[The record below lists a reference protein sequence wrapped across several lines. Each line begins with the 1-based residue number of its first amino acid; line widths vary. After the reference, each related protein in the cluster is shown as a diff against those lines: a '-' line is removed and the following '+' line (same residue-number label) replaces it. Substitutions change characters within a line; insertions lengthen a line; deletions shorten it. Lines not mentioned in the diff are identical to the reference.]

1 MADDNPV
8 VADNDILPNA
18 AALAKLGQSSVES
31 ARKDFNVHE
40 NLESAYRETRG
51 LDAKRVWEESVK
63 GRYGTEEGEGGESV
77 NLLNLCPSE
86 YFSTEDFD
94 KRFYYVYAEEFVCL
108 SQQLTNAQAEIL
120 VKEGGPDAILRACF
134 KWIKF
139 NPDWETVKWVG

>member
-51 LDAKRVWEESVK
+51 IDAKRVWE
-63 GRYGTEEGEGGESV
+63 EGGESV

-134 KWIKF
+134 EWIKF
-139 NPDWETVKWVG
+139 NPSWETAKWVG